1 MTVKSKTAG
10 SDRTK
15 PPKKPYRQPQLS
27 SYGQIRDI
35 TKNMGGTVGKN
46 DGGGG
51 VDKTGF

>member
-1 MTVKSKTAG
+1 MTIKSKVER

-15 PPKKPYRQPQLS
+15 PSKKPYHRPQLS

-35 TKNMGGTVGKN
+35 TKVLGGTVGKN

-51 VDKTGF
+51 NDKTGF